1 MSDSVLSL
9 APLLGLVLLLAA
21 LAWGAQWLKK
31 RMQPTGTGQGAELRL
46 VSQLALGPQQRVVV
60 VEVQGTQGT
69 VQLTLGVTPQHVRTL
84 HTQHLPVNAGTADS
98 TAKPDT
104 DNSIH
109 STPMP
114 PSLGRLSK
122 PATPLHQT
130 VVQAL
135 KNVTGRG
142 NLP

>member
-84 HTQHLPVNAGTADS
+84 HTQHLPVNATTTDS
-98 TAKPDT
+98 PPQTDT
-104 DNSIH
+104 DNG
-109 STPMP
+109 TPP
-114 PSLGRLSK
+114 PPCHLHWGVC
-122 PATPLHQT
+122 PNPLHRCT
-130 VVQAL
+130 
-135 KNVTGRG
+135 KRWCRRSRT
-142 NLP
+142 